1 MNYYAAPME
10 GLTDRIWRQAHQRW
24 FGAPE
29 APVRYYAPFL
39 SPPENRVLI
48 KKKMAELEPA
58 ANPGVQVIPQ
68 LLAKDGELA
77 AWMIGELRRMG
88 YTEVNLNF
96 GCPSGTVTA
105 KGKGS
110 GMLRDPQKLDAF
122 LDAVFSQAGGPVS
135 VKTRLGVARAEE
147 FGEILNVYNKYPLC
161 ELTIHP
167 RVMKQLYRGQADREA
182 FAAYLPACTVP
193 VCYNGDVTTVDDLRA
208 LEAAFP
214 GLSGIMVGRGLIADP
229 ALLRKAVGGP
239 AASREELRGYHDEL
253 YHGYTEAFGMASCA
267 VSRMKAHWFY
277 LIHLFNGADALEKPL
292 RKAREGWEYETVVNQ
307 IFACYLAD
315 IWYEF
320 AGSREINNIMQFHNI
335 IAAGNQCF
343 VTALDGHHMI
353 RQFRSAQLM
362 QGDVQDFCFFAHLGS
377 YQNQCS
383 SAKFP
388 PLAYPAHTD
397 RRYNLFC
404 RKHFRVY
411 KRIYS

>member
-1 MNYYAAPME
+1 MQYYAAPME
-10 GLTDRIWRQAHQRW
+10 GLTDRVWRQAQQKW
-24 FGAPE
+24 FGPE
-29 APVRYYAPFL
+29 GTAHRYYAPFL

-147 FGEILNVYNKYPLC
+147 FGEILDVYNKYPLC

-277 LIHLFNGADALEKPL
+277 LIHLFDGADALEKPL

-307 IFACYLAD
+307 IFAC
-315 IWYEF
+315 WP
-320 AGSREINNIMQFHNI
+320 
-335 IAAGNQCF
+335 
-343 VTALDGHHMI
+343 
-353 RQFRSAQLM
+353 
-362 QGDVQDFCFFAHLGS
+362 
-377 YQNQCS
+377 
-383 SAKFP
+383 K
-388 PLAYPAHTD
+388 
-397 RRYNLFC
+397 
-404 RKHFRVY
+404 
-411 KRIYS
+411 